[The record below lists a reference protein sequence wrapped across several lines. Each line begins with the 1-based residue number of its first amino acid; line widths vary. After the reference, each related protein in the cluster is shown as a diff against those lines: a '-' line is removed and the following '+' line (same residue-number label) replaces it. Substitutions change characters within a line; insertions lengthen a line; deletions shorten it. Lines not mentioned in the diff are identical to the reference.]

1 MAGPPVA
8 RTLEGLLDDL
18 VERGE
23 VSGFAAAVADSKR
36 IEWRH
41 HGGFLTL
48 RPRAAATART
58 RWDLASL
65 TKPLMATLALALDG
79 ARLLPLRGRVGD
91 VFPRAAE
98 SIKGV
103 RLEALLRH
111 RSGLRAWAPLA
122 AQTASREEA
131 LDLLLSGHLRSE
143 RAGHCVY
150 SDLGY
155 ILWGVAAERALATGL
170 DELVT
175 THVAR
180 PLRMPDLRA
189 FPGPLAGVAESRLDN
204 AREIELAAAQGFSVP
219 GVSKPPRGWP
229 QDGNA
234 RFLGAWTAH
243 AGLFGTVDDMVRLGQ
258 EWLRPGRVL
267 DEGQVRY
274 ALTGRGEY
282 ALGWARRRIRG
293 SAGPALS
300 PRAFGH
306 TGFTGTSVWID
317 PKADRILILL
327 AHRTGA
333 IENLNAKRREFHR
346 LALSLPLPT

>member
-1 MAGPPVA
+1 MAGTPVERA
-8 RTLEGLLDDL
+8 LRNFLDEL

-23 VSGFAAAVADSKR
+23 VSGFAAAIADSQR

-41 HGGFLTL
+41 HGGYATR
-48 RPRAAATART
+48 RPRLAATART

-65 TKPLMATLALALDG
+65 TKPVMATLALALDS
-79 ARLLPLRGRVGD
+79 ARLLPLRSRVGD

-98 SIKGV
+98 SMRRM

-122 AQTASREEA
+122 AQTSSREEA
-131 LDLLLSGHLRSE
+131 LDLLLCGHLRSE
-143 RAGHCVY
+143 RAGRCVY

-155 ILWGVAAERALATGL
+155 ILWGFAAERALATGL

-175 THVAR
+175 SHVAR
-180 PLRMPDLRA
+180 PLRMRGLGA
-189 FPGPLAGVAESRLDN
+189 FPRHLNGVAESRLDN

-219 GVSKPPRGWP
+219 SVPKPPRGWP

-234 RFLGAWTAH
+234 RFLGAWTGH
-243 AGLFGTVDDMVRLGQ
+243 AGLFGTVDDIVRFGQ

-267 DEGQVRY
+267 DQGQVRY

-293 SAGPALS
+293 SAGPELS
-300 PRAFGH
+300 RRAFGH
-306 TGFTGTSVWID
+306 TGFTGTSLWID
-317 PKADRILILL
+317 PKANRILVLL
-327 AHRTGA
+327 AHRTSA
-333 IENLNAKRREFHR
+333 VENLNAGRREFHR
-346 LALSLPLPT
+346 LALSFLPT